1 MLMRYS
7 TLCVPIG
14 LCVLWRALAI
24 SCQAQ
29 PRDRT
34 ESEPPQVRFREF
46 APGIAHTN
54 YRLAEV
60 PWSVQVV
67 SVDRGD
73 PSLEV
78 LSVHARGGVGRVSTL
93 TEQLRALKPDLGE
106 PLAAVN
112 GDFYARDRSAYAG
125 DPRGLQ
131 IVDGDLISA
140 PVGGAA
146 FWIDPRGGLHTTNVV
161 SQFKVTWPDGS
172 SMPFGLN
179 QARRSG
185 AVLYTPSMGASTFTR
200 TGTELVLEHGG
211 EGPWLPLRVGE
222 AFTARVREVRETGSS
237 PLARDALVLSLD
249 PGATRFAARLEPGAV
264 LRFSTATLPDLRG
277 VKTAISGGP
286 VLVNNRRLQSV
297 RLNRLADS
305 MSYEFR
311 SMSERHP
318 RSALG
323 WNASQ
328 FFLIQVDGRQAGLSV
343 GMTLDEVGLFALKR
357 LGCTYAMNLDGGVS
371 STLWANGRV
380 RNSPCAGGER
390 DLANGLVVVRK
401 SGAVKDPSR
410 SGSLRPAS
418 PSGE

>member
-7 TLCVPIG
+7 TFFFQIG
-14 LCVLWRALAI
+14 LCALWPALAL
-24 SCQAQ
+24 SCKAQ
-29 PRDRT
+29 KRDRT
-34 ESEPPQVRFREF
+34 EPDKPQAKLREF
-46 APGIAHTN
+46 APGISYTN
-54 YRLAEV
+54 YRMTEV
-60 PWSVQVV
+60 PWSVHVV
-67 SVDRGD
+67 SVDRSD

-78 LSVHARGGVGRVSTL
+78 LSMHARGGVGRVSTL
-93 TEQLRALKPDLGE
+93 TEQVRAVKPDRGE

-131 IVDGDLISA
+131 IVDGNLISA

-146 FWIDPRGGLHTTNVV
+146 FWIDPGGGFQTTNVV

-172 SMPFGLN
+172 STPFGLN

-200 TGTELVLEHGG
+200 VGKELVLEHGG

-222 AFTARVREVRETGSS
+222 TFTARVREVRDTGST
-237 PLARDALVLSLD
+237 PLARDTLVLSLD
-249 PGATRFAARLEPGAV
+249 LFAARSAPSVEPGAV
-264 LRFSTATLPDLRG
+264 LRFSTATIPDLRG

-286 VLVNNRRLQSV
+286 VLVSNGRPQPVRSNRFY
-297 RLNRLADS
+297 DS

-318 RSALG
+318 RSAIG
-323 WNASQ
+323 WNVGH
-328 FFLIQVDGRQAGLSV
+328 FFLIQVDGRQRGLSV
-343 GMTLDEVGLFALKR
+343 GMTLDEVGNFALKR
-357 LGCTYAMNLDGGVS
+357 LGCTHAMNLDGGVS
-371 STLWANGRV
+371 STLWANGQV
-380 RNSPCAGGER
+380 RNSPCAGDER
-390 DLANGLVVVRK
+390 DIANGLVVVRK
-401 SGAVKDPSR
+401 NGTSKNQ
-410 SGSLRPAS
+410 SGSASLRSAS